1 MLLKIA
7 GLFFVA
13 LAFIG
18 AFLPLLPTTPFLLVA
33 AACFAK
39 SSPRMHKM
47 LLANKVFGPMIYHW
61 EQSRSIP
68 KRAKI
73 VSLSSIVIATLWSCY
88 ILPSLALKL
97 LVVGLVAWPFVF
109 LWRLPLSD
117 GNTEIITSNTPEQ
130 NKSNQGKSDLGKS
143 DLGKSDQDK
152 PAESQSAEEN

>member
-1 MLLKIA
+1 MLLKIT
-7 GLFFVA
+7 GIFFVA

-61 EQSRSIP
+61 QQSRSIP

-73 VSLSSIVIATLWSCY
+73 ISLSSIVIATSWSCY
-88 ILPSLALKL
+88 ILPTLWMKASVVV
-97 LVVGLVAWPFVF
+97 LVTWPFIF
-109 LWRLPLSD
+109 LWRLPISN
-117 GNTEIITSNTPEQ
+117 GNKAPLAVNTPE
-130 NKSNQGKSDLGKS
+130 
-143 DLGKSDQDK
+143 
-152 PAESQSAEEN
+152 

>member
-1 MLLKIA
+1 MLLKIT
-7 GLFFVA
+7 GIFFVA

-39 SSPRMHKM
+39 SSPRMYKM

-61 EQSRSIP
+61 QQSRSIP

-73 VSLSSIVIATLWSCY
+73 ISLTSIIIATLWSCY
-88 ILPSLALKL
+88 ILPALWMKVFVVV
-97 LVVGLVAWPFVF
+97 LVTWPFIF

-117 GNTEIITSNTPEQ
+117 GNKAPSTGNTPE
-130 NKSNQGKSDLGKS
+130 
-143 DLGKSDQDK
+143 
-152 PAESQSAEEN
+152 

>member
-1 MLLKIA
+1 
-7 GLFFVA
+7 
-13 LAFIG
+13 
-18 AFLPLLPTTPFLLVA
+18 
-33 AACFAK
+33 
-39 SSPRMHKM
+39 
-47 LLANKVFGPMIYHW
+47 MIYHW

-117 GNTEIITSNTPEQ
+117 GNKEMITGKAPEQ
-130 NKSNQGKSDLGKS
+130 SNPNQGQSDLGKS
-143 DLGKSDQDK
+143 GQDK
-152 PAESQSAEEN
+152 PAESQSVEEK

>member
-47 LLANKVFGPMIYHW
+47 LLANKVFGPMIYHC

-130 NKSNQGKSDLGKS
+130 NKSDQGKS

-152 PAESQSAEEN
+152 PAESQSAEEK

>member
-130 NKSNQGKSDLGKS
+130 NKS
-143 DLGKSDQDK
+143 DQDK
-152 PAESQSAEEN
+152 PEQGKSEENKSVEAK

>member
-1 MLLKIA
+1 MLLKIT
-7 GLFFVA
+7 GIFFVG

-88 ILPSLALKL
+88 ILPSVALKL

-117 GNTEIITSNTPEQ
+117 GNAEIITGKTPEQ
-130 NKSNQGKSDLGKS
+130 GQSEK
-143 DLGKSDQDK
+143 DK
-152 PAESQSAEEN
+152 PLENK